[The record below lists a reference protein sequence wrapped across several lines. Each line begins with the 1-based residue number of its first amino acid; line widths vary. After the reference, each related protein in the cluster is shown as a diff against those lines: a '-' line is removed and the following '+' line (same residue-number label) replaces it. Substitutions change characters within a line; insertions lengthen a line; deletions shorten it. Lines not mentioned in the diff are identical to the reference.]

1 MCEVTVA
8 AGGRLP
14 FIAPELLK
22 KGKKGGAMGD
32 ASQPL

>member
-14 FIAPELLK
+14 FIAPELMK
-22 KGKKGGAMGD
+22 KGKKGQMGD